1 MELCIQCKATSSSYK
16 CPKCR
21 SRYCSIACYKEH
33 KIVCVGKDNVLP
45 VKSSKDTTVELF
57 ENKSDNFILS
67 ETLKQKLAN
76 SFEIR
81 NILKSSKLQLLIR
94 SIDELPDSERTSKL
108 RKIRVVDS
116 EFEDF
121 ARLLLDTLK

>member
-1 MELCIQCKATSSSYK
+1 M
-16 CPKCR
+16 
-21 SRYCSIACYKEH
+21 
-33 KIVCVGKDNVLP
+33 
-45 VKSSKDTTVELF
+45 KSSKDTTVELF

-94 SIDELPDSERTSKL
+94 SIDELSDSERTSKL